1 MAILRLNLKLY
12 RNLCGEEKPMERRLL
27 NNDEIASGLANLN
40 GWKAKDGKLKK
51 KYAFSNFAESLA
63 FVNRIGEV
71 AESMDHHPDIKFGWG
86 YAKIATTT
94 HDRGGITDVD
104 FALAKKIDAL

>member
-1 MAILRLNLKLY
+1 
-12 RNLCGEEKPMERRLL
+12 MERRLL
-27 NNDEIASGLANLN
+27 NDDEIASGLANLN
-40 GWKAKDGKLKK
+40 GWKAKNGKLKK

-63 FVNRIGEV
+63 FVNRVGEI

-86 YAKIATTT
+86 YAKVSTTT